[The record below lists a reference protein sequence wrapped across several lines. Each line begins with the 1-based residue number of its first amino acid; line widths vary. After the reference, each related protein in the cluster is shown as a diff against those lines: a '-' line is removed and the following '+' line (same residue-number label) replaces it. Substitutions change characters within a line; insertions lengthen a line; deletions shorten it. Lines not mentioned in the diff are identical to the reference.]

1 MIKVDL
7 KGTVKEFE
15 AGVSAAEVAK
25 SIGMGLYKSACAA
38 KVDGQVCDLRTV
50 LDKDCAL
57 EILTFADEEGKHAFW
72 HTAAH
77 VMGPGHPAS
86 VPRNPLRHRPRSGER
101 LVLRHRR
108 CEALYAGS
116 VRRH

>member
-38 KVDGQVCDLRTV
+38 RVDGQVCDLRTV

-77 VMGPGHPAS
+77 VMAQAIQHLYPEAHFGIGP
-86 VPRNPLRHRPRSGER
+86 
-101 LVLRHRR
+101 
-108 CEALYAGS
+108 ALESAGTTTS
-116 VRRH
+116 AV